1 MSCIIVTGEDD
12 LAENILYRYHVTS
25 IELSWSILEA
35 KNKDEL
41 DTLYANE
48 TVWKEIMKEEIE
60 KFGLDPEDSW

>member
-12 LAENILYRYHVTS
+12 LAENVLYRYHVTP
-25 IELSWSILEA
+25 IELSWSILKAE
-35 KNKDEL
+35 NKDEL

>member
-12 LAENILYRYHVTS
+12 LVENILYRYHVTP
-25 IELSWSILEA
+25 IELSGSILRAE
-35 KNKDEL
+35 NKDEL

-60 KFGLDPEDSW
+60 KFDLDP